1 MIKPNDLKK
10 QSTSGGSTNYS
21 TTEGHHLHYTKKDGA
36 GNVSLR
42 MPDGSF
48 YVLHD
53 EHAATASEAKRLAV
67 EFMHRLTN

>member
-1 MIKPNDLKK
+1 MKPNDFKK
-10 QSTSGGSTNYS
+10 QSTTGGSTNYS
-21 TTEGHHLHYTKKDGA
+21 SATGHYMHYTKTDRA

-53 EHAATASEAKRLAV
+53 EHAESASKAKRLAV
-67 EFMHRLTN
+67 EFINRL

>member
-21 TTEGHHLHYTKKDGA
+21 SATGHYMHYTKSGRA

-53 EHAATASEAKRLAV
+53 EHAAKASEAKRLAV
-67 EFMHRLTN
+67 EFINRL

>member
-21 TTEGHHLHYTKKDGA
+21 SATGHYMHYTKSEST

-42 MPDGSF
+42 MPDGEF
-48 YVLHD
+48 YILHD
-53 EHAATASEAKRLAV
+53 ECALSASEAKRLAV
-67 EFMHRLTN
+67 EFINRL